1 MGAAS
6 GSGGGAIIPAKMLR
20 VTGAGFVD
28 IRESYNM
35 ETEKAA
41 VSSPAFSW
49 NQKCRCELMICNIY
63 GSILKLKFQ
72 YFGHLM

>member
-1 MGAAS
+1 M
-6 GSGGGAIIPAKMLR
+6 
-20 VTGAGFVD
+20 D

-35 ETEKAA
+35 EKEKAT
-41 VSSPAFSW
+41 VSSPAFNW
-49 NQKCRCELMICNIY
+49 TRKCRCELMICNTY